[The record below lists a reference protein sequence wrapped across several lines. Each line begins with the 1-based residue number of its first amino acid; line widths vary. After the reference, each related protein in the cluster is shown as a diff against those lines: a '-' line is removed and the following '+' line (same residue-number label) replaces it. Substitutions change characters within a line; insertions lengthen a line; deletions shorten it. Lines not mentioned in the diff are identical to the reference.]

1 MNVTLR
7 CVCTL
12 CSERPR
18 EDLPNLMQ
26 IATRPVSLQT
36 RVWHELHTDRA
47 FSESDLQFKNTL
59 FVFKEYSPPKWME
72 ILKVWR
78 PPRIFFFFGGYEKL
92 CKHWIKILTRVSLG
106 LLPSTDLIKKIL
118 NKSFPI
124 CSWYVIV
131 MHWKG
136 SARSR

>member
-1 MNVTLR
+1 MSAHFVLKDPER
-7 CVCTL
+7 IYQTL
-12 CSERPR
+12 CK
-18 EDLPNLMQ
+18 LPPGPCLCKLEYGMSYTLTELFQKVIYNLK
-26 IATRPVSLQT
+26 TPS
-36 RVWHELHTDRA
+36 
-47 FSESDLQFKNTL
+47 SSSKNTHHQNGWKFL
-59 FVFKEYSPPKWME
+59 RSGVLPGY
-72 ILKVWR
+72 
-78 PPRIFFFFGGYEKL
+78 FFFFGGYEKL
-92 CKHWIKILTRVSLG
+92 CKHWIKILTHVSLG